1 MNSKDKYTE
10 VQVAALRL
18 LGHGDYTLI
27 DITSRLI
34 KKGFEPSQVNQ
45 DLELLVSKKWISDER
60 VAQNIWEFYK
70 GQKGHIFIRQ
80 KMQLKQVSSDIV
92 ESFFQGLKD
101 SENSEESDPIDYK
114 LISRQLGS
122 RYSINDWS
130 QLDPATKN
138 KIYGYLARRGFTNIQ
153 AILSKLTNS

>member
-10 VQVAALRL
+10 VQLAALRL
-18 LGHGDYTLI
+18 LGRGDYTLI

-70 GQKGHIFIRQ
+70 GQKGYIFIRQ
-80 KMQLKQVSSDIV
+80 KMQLKQVSSEII
-92 ESFFQGLKD
+92 ESFFQDLKD
-101 SENSEESDPIDYK
+101 SENSQEFDPIDYK
-114 LISRQLGS
+114 LISRQLAS
-122 RYSINDWS
+122 RYSIKNGA
-130 QLDPATKN
+130 QLDPAIKN

-153 AILSKLTNS
+153 SILSKLTSS